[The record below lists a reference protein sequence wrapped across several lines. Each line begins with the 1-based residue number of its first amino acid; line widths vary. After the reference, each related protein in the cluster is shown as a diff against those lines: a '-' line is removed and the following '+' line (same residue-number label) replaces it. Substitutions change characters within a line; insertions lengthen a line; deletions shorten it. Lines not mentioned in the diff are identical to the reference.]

1 MLGNLD
7 KKTGPMVS
15 IIICTYNRPR
25 YLSEALASAL
35 SQSYANLQIIV
46 VNDGGQDVTDIVTS
60 YNDPRV
66 TFINRKENRG
76 KASSLNEALAQAQG
90 KYVAYLDD
98 DDLYYPHHVE
108 TLVNILEG
116 QTDCRVAYSDL
127 YKVYCNVMPDGSR
140 QVLSKVVEISRDFD
154 RFFLLCFNHT
164 LHVSLM
170 HRRDLLEKTGLYN
183 EALTTLIDWDMTRR
197 LAFFSD
203 FHHTP
208 EITGEFYGPVGECD
222 RISVQKRKDES
233 KYLWNV
239 LTIRT
244 TRPPKPWPKIED
256 LSIILLADRLNEQ
269 AAGTIGSI
277 WRHTFYPYK
286 LYLPLPQAH
295 LNKLNTDMPNVVLVP
310 VDPSA
315 SAECWIDAS
324 LEQCDSNL
332 TAIVQSGYPVNEMWV
347 ENPLYALL
355 NSAVSREA
363 LEPEES
369 TDALW
374 TIVVRKQD
382 LQDARNRFPSL
393 HIKQSLHAAG
403 ITVRKP
409 DFTELPFQFD
419 HLLQRAQSAQIDG
432 NLTEA
437 AGIFEYI
444 AQHHQNELWMR
455 TQAAK
460 AFYTIGDYTKAL
472 QLSSEINR
480 QRPTVDTLLL
490 EAKIN
495 RKSKSFSSALEL
507 LKRAE
512 QVLVGPAYGLA
523 AAQTHAYPPEE
534 DYPGLLEG

>member
-1 MLGNLD
+1 MPGNVS
-7 KKTGPMVS
+7 KKTEPMVS

-25 YLSEALASAL
+25 YLCEALASTL
-35 SQSYANLQIIV
+35 SQSYTNLQVIA
-46 VNDGGQDVTDIVTS
+46 VNDGGQDVTDVVTS
-60 YNDPRV
+60 YNDPRLI
-66 TFINRKENRG
+66 FINRKENRG
-76 KASSLNEALAQAQG
+76 KASSLNEALARAQG

-116 QTDCRVAYSDL
+116 QTDCQVAYSDL

-154 RFFLLCFNHT
+154 RFFMLCFNHT

-203 FHHTP
+203 FYHTS
-208 EITGEFYGPVGECD
+208 EITGEFYGPIGECD

-256 LSIILLADRLNEQ
+256 LSIILLADHLNEQ
-269 AAGTIGSI
+269 AGRTIGSI
-277 WRHTFYPYK
+277 WRYTFYPYK

-347 ENPLYALL
+347 ENPLYALI
-355 NSAVSREA
+355 NSAVSPEA

-374 TIVVRKQD
+374 TIVVRKQN
-382 LQDARNRFPSL
+382 LQDARKRFPNL

-437 AGIFEYI
+437 AGIFEHI

-460 AFYTIGDYTKAL
+460 AFYKVGDYTKAL

-495 RKSKSFSSALEL
+495 RKRKSLGSALKL

-512 QVLVGPAYGLA
+512 QVLVGPAYSP
-523 AAQTHAYPPEE
+523 AAQTHEYPPEE